1 MGKVTGFLE
10 FERELPK
17 KRAVEE
23 RVNDYKEI
31 ETLPSDIQSTTQ
43 AARCMDCGIPFCHN
57 GCPLGNVIPEFNDAV
72 YEKNWKLA
80 YEILSS
86 TNNFPEFTGRICP
99 APCEASCVLGI
110 NKPPVAIELIEKSII
125 EKAFELGY
133 VTPKVPEKRTGKKV
147 AVVGS
152 GPAGLAASAQL
163 NRAGHTVTLFERA
176 DQIGGLLRYGIP
188 DFKLDKGTI
197 DRRIAVMEAEGVVF
211 KTNVNIGKD
220 VTSDD
225 LLNDFD
231 AVVLTMGSTVPR
243 DLKIPGRE
251 LKGIYPAMEF
261 LSQQNKRVAGI
272 ERINDHR
279 GAAYKN
285 GELLATDKNVFVI
298 GGGDTGSDCVGT
310 SNRHGA
316 KSVNQIELLPM
327 PPKDRD
333 SSTPW
338 PNWPMMLRT
347 STSHEEGCERSWAIN
362 TKAFIGDENGNL
374 KALQIVKLDWQTDPE
389 TGRMKMLEVEGSEEE
404 VPCEL
409 ALLAAGFLHPQQE
422 GIVTDL
428 ELELDERGNIRANDY
443 QSVTNEKVFAA
454 GDCRRG
460 QSLVVWAISEG
471 REAARAVDKYLMGES
486 LLEAKSLSMFN
497 PAFSDV
503 S

>member
-1 MGKVTGFLE
+1 MGKITGFLE
-10 FERELPK
+10 FDRELPK

-23 RVNDYKEI
+23 RIHDYKEI
-31 ETLPSDIQSTTQ
+31 EPLPTETNANSQ

-72 YEKNWKLA
+72 YDKNWKLA
-80 YEILSS
+80 YEILTS

-110 NKPPVAIELIEKSII
+110 NKPPVAIEFIEKSII
-125 EKAFELGY
+125 EKAYELGL
-133 VTPKVPEKRTGKKV
+133 VQPKIPQKRTGKKV

-163 NRAGHTVTLFERA
+163 NQAGHTVTLFERA

-188 DFKLDKGTI
+188 DFKLDKATI
-197 DRRIAVMEAEGVVF
+197 DRRIAVMKAEGVSF
-211 KTNVNIGKD
+211 RTNVNIGKD
-220 VTSDD
+220 ITAED

-231 AVVLTMGSTVPR
+231 AVVLTIGSTVPR
-243 DLKIPGRE
+243 DLKIPGRG

-272 ERINDHR
+272 DRVKDHR
-279 GAAYKN
+279 GAEYQN
-285 GELLATDKNVFVI
+285 GELLATDRNVFVI

-316 KSVNQIELLPM
+316 RSVHQIELLPM

-333 SSTPW
+333 ASTPW

-347 STSHEEGCERSWAIN
+347 STSHEEGCDRQWAIN
-362 TKAFIGDENGNL
+362 TKAFIGDEDGHL
-374 KALQIVKLDWQTDPE
+374 KALQIVKLDWQTDPV
-389 TGRMKMLEVEGSEEE
+389 TGRMQMMEVAGSEEE

-409 ALLAAGFLHPQQE
+409 ALLAAGFLHPQPE
-422 GIVTDL
+422 GIVSDL
-428 ELELDERGNIRANDY
+428 DLELDERGNIRAVEY
-443 QSVTNEKVFAA
+443 QSVSNEKVFAA

-486 LLEAKSLSMFN
+486 LLEAKAISMFN
-497 PAFSDV
+497 PAFADV